1 MNKRF
6 YKHYIFLDQI
16 NEAIKKNLIKLNN
29 ANIIIDINEKNKI
42 NLDKEN
48 SIIKFAKENN
58 IPFFIKNNFSK
69 CLNNNSNGIFI
80 DSKNKKV
87 SRPVLL
93 KKKFLIIGSVH
104 NQIEYMHKI
113 KQKCSI
119 LLLSPIFYNKKYSI
133 NSILN
138 IVKFN
143 LLSKDWSTELS
154 ALGGIDLKNVK
165 KVSLTKAKGVGIKR
179 LIFNI

>member
-16 NEAIKKNLIKLNN
+16 NEAIKKNLLKLNN

-48 SIIKFAKENN
+48 SIIKFAKEKN

-143 LLSKDWSTELS
+143 LLSKDWSTELI
-154 ALGGIDLKNVK
+154 ALGGIDLKNIK